1 MEEKD
6 EKELLQEI
14 EEYNKKIEENPN
26 NATYYKNRG
35 NTYFD
40 LKKFEEAI
48 KDYDK
53 AIELDSNNATYYK
66 NRGFTY
72 SRLKNFEE
80 AIKDY
85 DKAIKLDSNNATYY
99 NNRGNTYFGLKKFEN
114 SFKDYNKAIELN
126 ANNDIYYYNRGL
138 TYAKLKKFDRV
149 VEDYNIAMK
158 LNPKENIYKKLIA
171 LKNNIERNKKSAKSN
186 NNILDTE
193 FKDIISEQSNKTNNI
208 IENVNNY
215 EDNDEN
221 IMYNDAVNKHLNAK
235 TDEEF
240 DVAAKKFESFI
251 AQYKGIKNKNPKL
264 FEEAEL
270 YLIASKERV
279 RRLKGYLTF
288 ADILGWKGIWQ
299 KQNTSNGKIDNIK
312 KLLSIKN
319 ELERKSDKK
328 EEPYEIKLISDT
340 FVIYTRNAGLSEKL
354 SKQLIELCL
363 EKELLIRGAIS
374 YGELYNEDMVYIGQA
389 VDEAASWYEKGEEIG
404 IFYTSSARLQIK
416 EENKKF
422 DLLDEE
428 VYVKSGKLKT
438 LFINW
443 YNKDNQ
449 KNFYK
454 IMKKEII
461 HPEYSLKYFNTEK
474 RLEKVLNPNNDKKS
488 EE

>member
-26 NATYYKNRG
+26 NATYYNNRG
-35 NTYFD
+35 NTYFR

-53 AIELDSNNATYYK
+53 AIELDSNNATYYN
-66 NRGFTY
+66 NRGLTY
-72 SRLKNFEE
+72 SRLKKFEE

-85 DKAIKLDSNNATYY
+85 DKAIGLDSNNV
-99 NNRGNTYFGLKKFEN
+99 
-114 SFKDYNKAIELN
+114 
-126 ANNDIYYYNRGL
+126 IYYYNRAL

-193 FKDIISEQSNKTNNI
+193 FKDIISEQSNKSNNI

-221 IMYNDAVNKHLNAK
+221 RMYNDAVNKHLNAK

-240 DVAAKKFESFI
+240 DVAAEEFKLFI
-251 AQYKGIKNKNPKL
+251 NRYKDIKNKNPEL
-264 FEEAEL
+264 LEEAEL

-279 RRLKGYLTF
+279 HRLKGYLTF

-299 KQNTSNGKIDNIK
+299 KQNTSNGKIENIK

-319 ELERKSDKK
+319 ELEKKFDKK
-328 EEPYEIKLISDT
+328 EPYEIKLISDT
-340 FVIYTRNAGLSEKL
+340 FVIYTRNAELNEKL
-354 SKQLIELCL
+354 SKQLIGLCL

-374 YGELYNEDMVYIGQA
+374 YGELYNKDMVYIGQA

-461 HPEYSLKYFNTEK
+461 HPEYSLKYFNTEN
-474 RLEKVLNPNNDKKS
+474 RLEKVLNSKNNKESK
-488 EE
+488 E

>member
-26 NATYYKNRG
+26 NATYYNNRG
-35 NTYFD
+35 
-40 LKKFEEAI
+40 L
-48 KDYDK
+48 
-53 AIELDSNNATYYK
+53 
-66 NRGFTY
+66 TY
-72 SRLKNFEE
+72 SRLEKFKE
-80 AIKDY
+80 AIEDY
-85 DKAIKLDSNNATYY
+85 DKAIKLDSNNASYY
-99 NNRGNTYFGLKKFEN
+99 NNRGLTYSRLKKFEEAIE
-114 SFKDYNKAIELN
+114 DYDKAIELDSSS
-126 ANNDIYYYNRGL
+126 AIYYYNRAL

-149 VEDYNIAMK
+149 VEDYDVAMK
-158 LNPKENIYKKLIA
+158 LNPKENIYEKLIA
-171 LKNNIERNKKSAKSN
+171 LKNNIERNKKSSKSN

-193 FKDIISEQSNKTNNI
+193 FKDIIYEQSNKSNNI

-215 EDNDEN
+215 EDNYEN
-221 IMYNDAVNKHLNAK
+221 RMYNDAVNKHLNAK

-240 DVAAKKFESFI
+240 DVTAEEFKLFI
-251 AQYKGIKNKNPKL
+251 NRYKDIKNKNPEL
-264 FEEAEL
+264 LEEAEL

-279 RRLKGYLTF
+279 HRLKGYLTF

-299 KQNTSNGKIDNIK
+299 KQNTSNGKIENIK

-319 ELERKSDKK
+319 ELEKKFDKK
-328 EEPYEIKLISDT
+328 EPYEIKLISDT
-340 FVIYTRNAGLSEKL
+340 FVIYTRNAELNEKL
-354 SKQLIELCL
+354 SKQLIGLCL

-374 YGELYNEDMVYIGQA
+374 YGELYNKDMVYIGQA

-461 HPEYSLKYFNTEK
+461 HPEYSLKYFNTEN
-474 RLEKVLNPNNDKKS
+474 RLEKVLNSKNNKESK
-488 EE
+488 E